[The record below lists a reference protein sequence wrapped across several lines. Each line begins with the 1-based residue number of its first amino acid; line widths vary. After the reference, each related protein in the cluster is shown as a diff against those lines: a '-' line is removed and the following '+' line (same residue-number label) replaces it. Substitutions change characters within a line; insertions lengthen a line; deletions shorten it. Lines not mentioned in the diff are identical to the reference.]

1 MRLIDADKITITRYD
16 YEGAL
21 TLKQRLQRLV
31 DNQATVEAI
40 PIEFLDKWFGNN
52 YNAFTALMM
61 AWNIEK
67 AKIKLYEYPNKIYS
81 REEVCKPLPEIEEM
95 VRDGEKENE
104 ID

>member
-1 MRLIDADKITITRYD
+1 MRLIDIDKVVNDYTEIGKPLNKVTYYD
-16 YEGAL
+16 L
-21 TLKQRLQRLV
+21 TQY
-31 DNQATVEAI
+31 TVEAI

-104 ID
+104 AN